1 MAVFMNMQT
10 SLGVR
15 IRGWRCRLGSTAGDV
30 KIRPDAEPPAGNP
43 WGHESI
49 EKHECIS
56 MNVLQACLM
65 HGKAWARRMMRSS

>member
-1 MAVFMNMQT
+1 MTVLMNIQT

-15 IRGWRCRLGSTAGDV
+15 IRGWRGRLGSTAGDV

-49 EKHECIS
+49 DKHECIS
-56 MNVLQACLM
+56 MNVLQTCLR
-65 HGKAWARRMMRSS
+65 HGKAWVRRIGRSS